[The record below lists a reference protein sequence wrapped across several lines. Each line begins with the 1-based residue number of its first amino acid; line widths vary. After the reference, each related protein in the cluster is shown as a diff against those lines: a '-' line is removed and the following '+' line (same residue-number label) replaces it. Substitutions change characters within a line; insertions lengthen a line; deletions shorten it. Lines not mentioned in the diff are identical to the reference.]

1 MSFDSIKIPIMKF
14 LRIFLVSLFFSLG
27 FAHACPDID
36 GLTDRNCDKK
46 LVVVGFGD
54 SITFG
59 IGDGLKLGYL
69 GWLKAIHP
77 NITIVN
83 LGVPGENTTL
93 GRARAAR
100 TIPYIPEADYTII
113 LQGTNDFFQAT
124 KSFLSTKDNL
134 ARIRSISINSGGQTF
149 LSSLT
154 QTNRRNG
161 QADWIK
167 GVNNSIISFR
177 NLDFFSLGK
186 TIIGYDQLHPNTL
199 GYQVMAQY
207 LSNALIQVSKTNKPL
222 DSDGDGVY
230 DFAER
235 RFGTNPFNADS
246 DGDGIP
252 DGLEIFTH
260 NSNPLSL
267 DSDGDGFS
275 DHYEV
280 YVLKSDPSSA
290 LPGAPKIKNY
300 QLIKEQ

>member
-1 MSFDSIKIPIMKF
+1 MKISTIDF
-14 LRIFLVSLFFSLG
+14 LIICLVSLFLSFG

-59 IGDGLKLGYL
+59 IGDNLKLGYL
-69 GWLKAIHP
+69 GWLKTIHP

-113 LQGTNDFFQAT
+113 LQGTNDFFQAK
-124 KSFLSTKDNL
+124 KSFLSTRDNL

-235 RFGTNPFNADS
+235 RFGTNPFNIDS
-246 DGDGIP
+246 DGDGIR
-252 DGLEIFTH
+252 DGLEIFTY